1 MMSRFVIEER
11 INDPEAL
18 QAFDVQG
25 YRYNRE
31 QSTPDKLVFLRNI
44 AED

>member
-1 MMSRFVIEER
+1 MSRFVIEER
-11 INDPEAL
+11 INDPQAL

-31 QSTPDKLVFLRNI
+31 QSSPDKLVVLRNV